1 MSKQKLFEDISLYVS
16 TLFKEESPAEN
27 VYHDFTHTQEVV
39 EAAQKIGKASNLS
52 DSELEIVIIAA
63 WFHDTGYVRKGE
75 GHEQLSA
82 ENAKYFLKNHSYPS
96 ENISKVVDCIMAT
109 KIPHN
114 PNNLMEQVICDADLH
129 HLGKKSF
136 FERNELFRIE
146 LELKSNG
153 QLTELDWL
161 NKNIIF
167 FFKHKFFTQYAR
179 DKYEEQKN
187 INLRKIQKQLR
198 KYNKRLELNKIKDEK
213 LNIEKEKLAQ
223 KKEMDKQATRGIETM
238 FRNTIRTH
246 VSFSSMADSKANI
259 MISVNTLLITVIVSI
274 MIRKL
279 DTNPHLIIPTAIL
292 TAVSLVTLIFAILVT
307 RPSVTQGTF
316 TKDDIKNKKANLLF
330 FGNFFNMSLVDFSW
344 GMKELISDKDYL
356 YDSMIKDFYYLGQV
370 LGKKYQYLR
379 WCYSIFMYGLI
390 ISVIAFAIAF
400 ALYPTGTNLGPLID

>member
-1 MSKQKLFEDISLYVS
+1 MDKQTLFDDISLYVN
-16 TLFKEESPAEN
+16 TLFREESPAEN
-27 VYHDFTHTQEVV
+27 VYHDFTHTEEVA
-39 EAAQKIGKASNLS
+39 EAAQKIGKASGLS
-52 DSELEIVIIAA
+52 ESDLEIVTIAA
-63 WFHDTGYVRKGE
+63 WFHDTGYVQKGE
-75 GHEQLSA
+75 GHEKLSA
-82 ENAKYFLKNHSYPS
+82 ENAKYFLKNHNYSPQKI
-96 ENISKVVDCIMAT
+96 EQVVSCIMAT
-109 KIPHN
+109 QIPHN
-114 PNNLMEQVICDADLH
+114 PQNLMEEVICDADLH

-136 FERNELFRIE
+136 FDRNELFRVE
-146 LELKSNG
+146 LELKNNG
-153 QLTELDWL
+153 QLTEIEWL

-167 FFKHKFFTQYAR
+167 FFKHKYFTQYAR

-187 INLRKIQKQLR
+187 INLMKIQKKLR
-198 KYNKRLELNKIKDEK
+198 KYNKQAELNKIKDEK

-223 KKEMDKQATRGIETM
+223 KKEIDKQASRGIETM

-292 TAVSLVTLIFAILVT
+292 TTVSLITLIFAILVT
-307 RPSVTQGTF
+307 RPTVTQGTF
-316 TKDDIKNKKANLLF
+316 TKEDIKNKKANLLF
-330 FGNFFNMSLVDFSW
+330 FGNFFKMSLIDFTW

-356 YDSMIKDFYYLGQV
+356 YDSMIKDFYFLGQV

-379 WCYSIFMYGLI
+379 LCYSIFMYGLI

-400 ALYPTGTNLGPLID
+400 ALYPEGTNFGPLID